1 LYIAGCGSL
10 DWDLLLDDGHGISA
24 PRNIPLNMDRG
35 SHWVIIFNLPQLR
48 QLCLRLWDL
57 LVRINLSLTRLVTK
71 VSIEI
76 GKLISTA
83 SVGIFENWNV
93 AIL

>member
-1 LYIAGCGSL
+1 MNIAGCLSK
-10 DWDLLLDDGHGISA
+10 DWDLLLDDGFGISA
-24 PRNIPLNMDRG
+24 LRNIPLNMDRN
-35 SHWVIIFNLPQLR
+35 SHWVIIFNLPQLG
-48 QLCLRLWDL
+48 QLCLRMWAL
-57 LVRINLSLTRLVTK
+57 LVGINLSLTRLDTL